1 MNIYQVSLI
10 RNNTYPIHE
19 DGWPVQVD
27 TGFLHSKCWFTSI
40 DKSLFIDSQCCQSTV
55 YKVSWN
61 LHARLKQLNVKV
73 SNSDFWTFKI
83 WSKEVHLWC
92 HLSISFKNK
101 TKTNHETCRGWRRLQ
116 TPEFL
121 PRLLLHFQHS
131 CHHGVYR
138 FPIDQTSLPSIP
150 LSKQV
155 CLASKFAK
163 KKKGMSSVMTFFLL
177 LSNSD
182 LHVICG

>member
-1 MNIYQVSLI
+1 M
-10 RNNTYPIHE
+10 
-19 DGWPVQVD
+19 
-27 TGFLHSKCWFTSI
+27 
-40 DKSLFIDSQCCQSTV
+40 

-131 CHHGVYR
+131 CHHGVYH

-155 CLASKFAK
+155 CLASKFATK
-163 KKKGMSSVMTFFLL
+163 KKRYEQCNDFFLL